1 VSAPVRRVLGY
12 AGAIVVMLLVWQGA
26 SMLLGSPALP
36 VPAAAL
42 GVLFTRFGDIAP
54 HLAVS
59 AVRVVASILLGL
71 AIGAPLGLLLG
82 RSPAVDEVFG
92 PLVFLNYPVP
102 KVVFMPVLLV
112 LLGIGNAS
120 IITLITIIVF
130 FQILVTAR
138 DAARSIPSASVLSV
152 RSLGADARQ
161 VFVHVVVPASMPEI
175 FTALRIS
182 SGTAV
187 AVLFFSETI
196 AGSTGLGYYVFDAW
210 GRVQY
215 SDMFAGIL
223 AMALLGVLLYEAIEF
238 AEARVCRW
246 ARAER

>member
-1 VSAPVRRVLGY
+1 
-12 AGAIVVMLLVWQGA
+12 MLLVWQGT
-26 SMLLGSPALP
+26 STLLDTPALP
-36 VPAAAL
+36 GPSAAL
-42 GVLFTRFGDIAP
+42 VVLFTRFGDIAP
-54 HLAVS
+54 HLGVS

-82 RSPAVDEVFG
+82 RSPGLDAVLG

-138 DAARSIPSASVLSV
+138 DASRSIPSDSVLSV
-152 RSLGADARQ
+152 RSLGADSRQ

-210 GRVQY
+210 GRIAY

-223 AMALLGVLLYEAIEF
+223 AMALLGVLLYEVIEL

-246 ARAER
+246 QRAGR